1 MNLEELKKKMDEE
14 HYIYDDTLSTVLY
27 VALQLGRPLL
37 IEGAAGVG
45 KTEVAKVMAAALD
58 RELVRLQCYE
68 GLDESKALYEW
79 NYQKQL
85 LSIQVNMNAQDREA
99 LTRSLFSD
107 EYLLERPLL
116 KSIRSEKPVVLL
128 IDEIDKADEEFEAFL
143 LELLSEMQVTIPEV
157 GTIRA
162 NSVPFVVLTSNRA
175 RPLSEALRRR
185 CAYLYIEYPDM
196 EKELAILR
204 AKLPHVDDRLCAQV
218 ALAVQKLRS
227 NEVILKKP
235 SIAETLDWAAAL
247 DALGIREL
255 TPDAL
260 RKTAG
265 FVLKNNEDMAALARQ
280 TADKL
285 DAMGIKFKVVN
296 VVDLVKLQSAKEN
309 NEALSDEEFAELFTE
324 DKPVLFAYHSYA
336 RDVRG
341 LIYDRPNHD
350 NFNVH
355 GYEEQGST
363 TTPYDM
369 VRVNNIDRYELQAEA
384 LRMIDADKYAD
395 KINELEAF
403 RQEAF
408 QFAVDN
414 GYDHPDYTDWVYSGV
429 NTNKQG
435 AVSATAATAG
445 DNE

>member
-1 MNLEELKKKMDEE
+1 MKLELLKQKMDEA
-14 HYIYDDTLSTVLY
+14 HYIYDDTLATVLY

-45 KTEVAKVMAAALD
+45 KTEVAKVMAGALD
-58 RELVRLQCYE
+58 RDLVRLQCYE

-85 LSIQVNMNAQDREA
+85 LSIQVNQGEANKEA
-99 LTRSLFSD
+99 LTKSLFSD

-116 KSIRSEKPVVLL
+116 QSIRSEKEVVLL

-157 GTIRA
+157 GTLKA
-162 NSVPFVVLTSNRA
+162 KTVPFVVLTSNRT

-218 ALAVQKLRS
+218 AMAVQKLRS
-227 NEVILKKP
+227 NEAILKKP

-260 RKTAG
+260 RQTAG
-265 FVLKNNEDMAALARQ
+265 FVLKNNEDIAAMDMQ
-280 TADKL
+280 
-285 DAMGIKFKVVN
+285 
-296 VVDLVKLQSAKEN
+296 
-309 NEALSDEEFAELFTE
+309 
-324 DKPVLFAYHSYA
+324 PHS
-336 RDVRG
+336 
-341 LIYDRPNHD
+341 HD
-350 NFNVH
+350 CGCGCHHH
-355 GYEEQGST
+355 G
-363 TTPYDM
+363 
-369 VRVNNIDRYELQAEA
+369 
-384 LRMIDADKYAD
+384 
-395 KINELEAF
+395 
-403 RQEAF
+403 
-408 QFAVDN
+408 
-414 GYDHPDYTDWVYSGV
+414 
-429 NTNKQG
+429 
-435 AVSATAATAG
+435 
-445 DNE
+445 

>member
-1 MNLEELKKKMDEE
+1 MELEQLKRKMDEA
-14 HYIYDDTLSTVLY
+14 HYVYDETMATVLY

-45 KTEVAKVMAAALD
+45 KTEVAKVMAGALD
-58 RELVRLQCYE
+58 RDLVRLQCYE

-85 LSIQVNMNAQDREA
+85 LSIQVNQAEANKEA
-99 LTRSLFSD
+99 LTKSLFSD

-116 KSIRSEKPVVLL
+116 QSIRSEKEVVLL

-157 GTIRA
+157 GTLKA
-162 NSVPFVVLTSNRA
+162 KNVPFVVLTSNRT

-227 NEVILKKP
+227 NEAILKKP

-260 RKTAG
+260 RQTAG
-265 FVLKNNEDMAALARQ
+265 FVLKNNEDIAAMDTQPKA
-280 TADKL
+280 
-285 DAMGIKFKVVN
+285 
-296 VVDLVKLQSAKEN
+296 
-309 NEALSDEEFAELFTE
+309 
-324 DKPVLFAYHSYA
+324 
-336 RDVRG
+336 
-341 LIYDRPNHD
+341 HD
-350 NFNVH
+350 CGCGCHHH
-355 GYEEQGST
+355 G
-363 TTPYDM
+363 
-369 VRVNNIDRYELQAEA
+369 
-384 LRMIDADKYAD
+384 
-395 KINELEAF
+395 
-403 RQEAF
+403 
-408 QFAVDN
+408 
-414 GYDHPDYTDWVYSGV
+414 
-429 NTNKQG
+429 
-435 AVSATAATAG
+435 
-445 DNE
+445 

>member
-1 MNLEELKKKMDEE
+1 MDKNDFWIIIDRNIYEVTAMNLELLKQKMDENN
-14 HYIYDDTLSTVLY
+14 YVYDDTLATVLA

-45 KTEVAKVMAAALD
+45 KTEIAKVMASALD
-58 RELVRLQCYE
+58 RDLVRLQCYE

-85 LSIQVNMNAQDREA
+85 LAIQVNMGNKSNDE
-99 LTRSLFSD
+99 LTRDLFSD

-162 NSVPFVVLTSNRA
+162 KSVPFVVLTSNRA

-185 CAYLYIEYPDM
+185 CAYLYIQYPDM

-218 ALAVQKLRS
+218 ALSVQKLRS
-227 NEVILKKP
+227 SEAILKKP

-260 RKTAG
+260 RQTAG
-265 FVLKNNEDMAALARQ
+265 FILKNSEDIAVLEQ
-280 TADKL
+280 TQ
-285 DAMGIKFKVVN
+285 I
-296 VVDLVKLQSAKEN
+296 
-309 NEALSDEEFAELFTE
+309 
-324 DKPVLFAYHSYA
+324 
-336 RDVRG
+336 
-341 LIYDRPNHD
+341 HD
-350 NFNVH
+350 H
-355 GYEEQGST
+355 HHCGGHCH
-363 TTPYDM
+363 D
-369 VRVNNIDRYELQAEA
+369 
-384 LRMIDADKYAD
+384 
-395 KINELEAF
+395 
-403 RQEAF
+403 
-408 QFAVDN
+408 
-414 GYDHPDYTDWVYSGV
+414 
-429 NTNKQG
+429 
-435 AVSATAATAG
+435 
-445 DNE
+445 

>member
-1 MNLEELKKKMDEE
+1 MKLEELKQKMDEAR
-14 HYIYDDTLSTVLY
+14 YIYDDTLATVLY
-27 VALQLGRPLL
+27 VALVLGRPLL

-45 KTEVAKVMAAALD
+45 KTEIAKVMASALD

-85 LSIQVNMNAQDREA
+85 LSIQLNMNSQDKDA

-116 KSIRSEKPVVLL
+116 KSIRSERPVVLL

-162 NSVPFVVLTSNRA
+162 KSIPFVVLTSNRA

-196 EKELAILR
+196 EKELSILR
-204 AKLPHVDDRLCAQV
+204 KKLPHVEEHLAAQV

-227 NEVILKKP
+227 NEAILKKP

-255 TPDAL
+255 TPDAI
-260 RKTAG
+260 RQTAG
-265 FVLKNNEDMAALARQ
+265 FILKNSEDIAS
-280 TADKL
+280 
-285 DAMGIKFKVVN
+285 I
-296 VVDLVKLQSAKEN
+296 
-309 NEALSDEEFAELFTE
+309 
-324 DKPVLFAYHSYA
+324 
-336 RDVRG
+336 
-341 LIYDRPNHD
+341 
-350 NFNVH
+350 
-355 GYEEQGST
+355 
-363 TTPYDM
+363 
-369 VRVNNIDRYELQAEA
+369 
-384 LRMIDADKYAD
+384 
-395 KINELEAF
+395 
-403 RQEAF
+403 QEA
-408 QFAVDN
+408 QDQPHTCN
-414 GYDHPDYTDWVYSGV
+414 CGHHG
-429 NTNKQG
+429 G
-435 AVSATAATAG
+435 HHHG
-445 DNE
+445 

>member
-1 MNLEELKKKMDEE
+1 MNLETLKQKMDAA
-14 HYIYDDTLSTVLY
+14 HYIYDDTLATVLA

-45 KTEVAKVMAAALD
+45 KTEIAKVMASALD

-85 LSIQVNMNAQDREA
+85 LAIQVNMANRDPEE

-116 KSIRSEKPVVLL
+116 RSIRSSKPVVLL

-143 LELLSEMQVTIPEV
+143 LELLSEMQVTIPEA

-162 NSVPFVVLTSNRA
+162 KSVPFVVLTSNRA

-185 CAYLYIEYPDM
+185 CAYLYIQYPDV

-204 AKLPHVDDRLCAQV
+204 AKLPHVDDRLCVQV
-218 ALAVQKLRS
+218 AVAVQKLRS
-227 NEVILKKP
+227 NEAILKKP

-260 RKTAG
+260 RQTAG
-265 FVLKNNEDMAALARQ
+265 FVLKNSEDIAAL
-280 TADKL
+280 
-285 DAMGIKFKVVN
+285 
-296 VVDLVKLQSAKEN
+296 E
-309 NEALSDEEFAELFTE
+309 
-324 DKPVLFAYHSYA
+324 
-336 RDVRG
+336 
-341 LIYDRPNHD
+341 
-350 NFNVH
+350 
-355 GYEEQGST
+355 
-363 TTPYDM
+363 
-369 VRVNNIDRYELQAEA
+369 
-384 LRMIDADKYAD
+384 
-395 KINELEAF
+395 ELEEPGPIC
-403 RQEAF
+403 QCSEGCGGNHH
-408 QFAVDN
+408 D
-414 GYDHPDYTDWVYSGV
+414 
-429 NTNKQG
+429 
-435 AVSATAATAG
+435 
-445 DNE
+445 

>member
-1 MNLEELKKKMDEE
+1 MNLAELKSKMDQA
-14 HYIYDDTLSTVLY
+14 HYIYDDTLATVLA
-27 VALQLGRPLL
+27 VALELGRPLL

-45 KTEVAKVMAAALD
+45 KTEIAKVMASALD

-85 LSIQVNMNAQDREA
+85 LSIQVNMASQDRES
-99 LTRSLFSD
+99 LTQSLFTD
-107 EYLLERPLL
+107 AYLLERPLL

-162 NSVPFVVLTSNRA
+162 KTIPFVILTSNRA

-185 CAYLYIEYPDM
+185 CAYLYIQYPDM

-227 NEVILKKP
+227 NETILKKP

-260 RKTAG
+260 RSTAG
-265 FVLKNNEDMAALARQ
+265 FILKNSEDLA
-280 TADKL
+280 
-285 DAMGIKFKVVN
+285 
-296 VVDLVKLQSAKEN
+296 
-309 NEALSDEEFAELFTE
+309 
-324 DKPVLFAYHSYA
+324 
-336 RDVRG
+336 
-341 LIYDRPNHD
+341 
-350 NFNVH
+350 
-355 GYEEQGST
+355 
-363 TTPYDM
+363 
-369 VRVNNIDRYELQAEA
+369 
-384 LRMIDADKYAD
+384 
-395 KINELEAF
+395 
-403 RQEAF
+403 AF
-408 QFAVDN
+408 QEMEEEGHHCACGGN
-414 GYDHPDYTDWVYSGV
+414 CGEHSHG
-429 NTNKQG
+429 
-435 AVSATAATAG
+435 
-445 DNE
+445 